1 MRFYTY
7 VHLKETTGEPF
18 YVGKGKDD
26 RAYEKRGRNRYWRNV
41 VAKHGHTVQIL
52 RECDSED
59 EAFAYEVS
67 LIAQYR
73 SMGYP
78 LVNMTDGGDGLRN
91 PSPETRARISEAL
104 KGHRPTPEARARNS
118 EAQKKASA
126 RPETRA
132 RRSEASKG
140 RSPWIKGRS
149 HTPETRAR
157 ISEAHNGRSLSPE
170 TRAKL
175 SEAHKGRSHTPE
187 ARARMRE
194 AMSGRIWINNGTVT
208 KMIKPNEPLPEG
220 FVLGRLKP
228 ASLTRAA

>member
-18 YVGKGKDD
+18 YVGKGKGD
-26 RAYEKRGRNRYWRNV
+26 RAIKHSKRNPHWRNV

-157 ISEAHNGRSLSPE
+157 ISEAHKGRSLSPE